1 MYSILLIRKA
11 DIKKKQKGML
21 KYIYYYLFFLQIG
34 KMISNVTLGIEQDKE
49 WKNNRKAIIFKIKLS
64 WEMNGWNS
72 LLTAQ
77 WNVKY
82 TGLSKL
88 QREVMKAWK
97 KKNKRGCWIEST
109 DLL

>member
-11 DIKKKQKGML
+11 DIKKNKKECWNTF
-21 KYIYYYLFFLQIG
+21 ITTSFFLQID